1 MDKDRIVA
9 GLDVHKDTIYLC
21 VMDNTEAVIFAKVYG
36 TLTPDLELMCSEMVS
51 HGVTEAAMESTS
63 TYWVHV
69 WNALCESMSLK
80 LVNPY
85 FIKQLPGRKSDVK
98 DAQWIAECLLKNL
111 IRGSF
116 VPDKRVQDMRKYNR
130 RIFDLNEDLTYN
142 SNKQDAALQRC
153 GFRLSNY
160 VSRVN
165 GKS

>member
-9 GLDVHKDTIYLC
+9 GLDVHKDTIYLCVMDNTDGMPSLSISQQEWSSVHLC

-63 TYWVHV
+63 TYWVPV

-116 VPDKRVQDMRKYNR
+116 VPDKRVQDMRK
-130 RIFDLNEDLTYN
+130 
-142 SNKQDAALQRC
+142 
-153 GFRLSNY
+153 
-160 VSRVN
+160 
-165 GKS
+165 

>member
-63 TYWVHV
+63 TYWVPV

-98 DAQWIAECLLKNL
+98 DAQWIAAC
-111 IRGSF
+111 
-116 VPDKRVQDMRKYNR
+116 
-130 RIFDLNEDLTYN
+130 
-142 SNKQDAALQRC
+142 
-153 GFRLSNY
+153 
-160 VSRVN
+160 
-165 GKS
+165 